1 MPPGNPPV
9 LPLQTF
15 GTIDSFSF
23 PGNLLVRGFGGST
36 TACDNPADVP
46 WLSLAPTSGTT
57 NSGETT
63 EVTVTFDS
71 TGLPEETY
79 SANLC
84 VNSNDPT
91 TELVCRARRSVG
103 GIGTTIS
110 FRA

>member
-1 MPPGNPPV
+1 M
-9 LPLQTF
+9 
-15 GTIDSFSF
+15 
-23 PGNLLVRGFGGST
+23 
-36 TACDNPADVP
+36 P

-91 TELVCRARRSVG
+91 TELVAVPVELRVG
-103 GIGTTIS
+103 EEPQPLISLVKTVGTTAGGCAADSSITVS
-110 FRA
+110 AGTRVLLLLHRHQ